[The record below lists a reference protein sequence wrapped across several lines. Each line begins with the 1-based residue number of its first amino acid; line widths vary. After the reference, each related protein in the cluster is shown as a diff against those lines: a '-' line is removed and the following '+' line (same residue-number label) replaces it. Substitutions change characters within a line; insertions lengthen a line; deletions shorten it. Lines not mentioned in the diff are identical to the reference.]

1 MPFAVTVMLKLTKTR
16 FVELILKTE
25 VIECFSI
32 LFQQKTEVI
41 TAANGSLLEQR
52 NEPILSS

>member
-1 MPFAVTVMLKLTKTR
+1 MPSAVTVMLKLTKTR

>member
-1 MPFAVTVMLKLTKTR
+1 MLKTR

-41 TAANGSLLEQR
+41 TTANGSLLEQR